1 MLTRYISSALF
12 NPRLLAT
19 TSSRLF
25 STSASKLGDGDHT
38 KSKAKDKASDD
49 LKSGREKRWLD
60 TVASDSGM
68 NITFSID
75 VSTFLYCRGGC

>member
-1 MLTRYISSALF
+1 MLTRYISSVVF
-12 NPRLLAT
+12 NSRLLTT

-25 STSASKLGDGDHT
+25 STSTSRLGDGDHT

-49 LKSGREKRWLD
+49 LKTGKEKRWLD

-68 NITFSID
+68 SITFPID
-75 VSTFLYCRGGC
+75 LSTFLLCRSGC